1 MKDKIAEILREYRT
15 KVIVEEET
23 KVRVYDLELN
33 IADQILA
40 LFKEAELKM
49 KDLIDCPYCG
59 EDSFDLIGLKTHLLN
74 DCKQFEETE
83 TFNRLFQ

>member
-1 MKDKIAEILREYRT
+1 
-15 KVIVEEET
+15 
-23 KVRVYDLELN
+23 
-33 IADQILA
+33 
-40 LFKEAELKM
+40 M

-59 EDSFDLIGLKTHLLN
+59 EDGFDLIGLKTHLLN

>member
-1 MKDKIAEILREYRT
+1 MVMKDKIAEILREYRT

-40 LFKEAELKM
+40 LFKEAELKWYNTGWEDAM
-49 KDLIDCPYCG
+49 K
-59 EDSFDLIGLKTHLLN
+59 ERVK
-74 DCKQFEETE
+74 K
-83 TFNRLFQ
+83 